1 MSAQH
6 NLSSDQF
13 ETFYHRT
20 NPNSA
25 GEIIKSGKLKPSA
38 AEKHVFVSNTL
49 KGRARAFG
57 SSVVEVRVPK
67 KANRTDYSDNAGASY
82 SEQNPDGSWTHH
94 GEKWFAIN
102 PRDAHVVSAYSE
114 LGKK

>member
-1 MSAQH
+1 MSASD
-6 NLSSDQF
+6 NLSGEQF

-20 NPNSA
+20 DTASA

-38 AEKHVFVSNTL
+38 AEDHVFVSNTL

-57 SSVVEVRVPK
+57 SAVVEVRVPK

-102 PRDAHVVSAYSE
+102 PKDAHVVSAYSE
-114 LGKK
+114 VGKK

>member
-1 MSAQH
+1 MSAQD

-20 NPNSA
+20 NSNSA

-38 AEKHVFVSNTL
+38 AENHVFVSNTL
-49 KGRARAFG
+49 KGRAQPWG

-67 KANRTDYSDNAGASY
+67 TANRTDYSDSTGV
-82 SEQNPDGSWTHH
+82 

-102 PRDAHVVSAYSE
+102 PRDAHVVRAYSE

>member
-25 GEIIKSGKLKPSA
+25 GEIIKSGKLKPST

-67 KANRTDYSDNAGASY
+67 KANRTDYSDNAGV
-82 SEQNPDGSWTHH
+82 

>member
-1 MSAQH
+1 MSASD
-6 NLSSDQF
+6 NLSGEQF
-13 ETFYHRT
+13 DTFYHRT
-20 NPNSA
+20 DTASA
-25 GEIIKSGKLKPSA
+25 GEIIKSGRLKPSA
-38 AEKHVFVSNTL
+38 AEDHVFVSNTL

-67 KANRTDYSDNAGASY
+67 KANRTDYSDNAGV
-82 SEQNPDGSWTHH
+82 
-94 GEKWFAIN
+94 GENWFAIH